1 MQINKIKS
9 NFDFSLLIKNLLYLY
24 FFYCSKWKIN
34 YKIIIQMAYQTK
46 QRELLKEKI
55 TSALKAL
62 RSNKDASAINNF
74 VEIFYDIYSEID
86 DIQETK
92 ASVNDIKLLI
102 QEMRAGFQMMEKRFE
117 GIDKR
122 FENMIHYMDKR
133 FEANDKRFE
142 DLIHYMDKRFNALQ
156 WFMGVG
162 FTIIAFLITFFSIFQ
177 I

>member
-1 MQINKIKS
+1 
-9 NFDFSLLIKNLLYLY
+9 
-24 FFYCSKWKIN
+24 
-34 YKIIIQMAYQTK
+34 MAYQTQ

-62 RSNKDASAINNF
+62 TSNKEASAVNNF

-86 DIQETK
+86 DIQQKK
-92 ASVNDIKLLI
+92 APVSDIKLLI

-117 GIDKR
+117 AI
-122 FENMIHYMDKR
+122 
-133 FEANDKRFE
+133 DKRFE

-162 FTIIAFLITFFSIFQ
+162 FTVIASLITFFAIFLA
-177 I
+177 